1 MPYLED
7 GYALLSVVDGVYDA
21 VVALPHSQSII
32 VAGQFLASAWA
43 WVGAQPLNPS
53 DKRLAIDLLSDPLQL
68 LGS

>member
-1 MPYLED
+1 MPYLEN

-21 VVALPHSQSII
+21 VVALPHSKSII
-32 VAGQFLASAWA
+32 VAGQFPASGWG

-53 DKRLAIDLLSDPLQL
+53 DKPLAIDLLSDPLQL